1 MMFESKAAWCF
12 LACVSK
18 NRIQK
23 IISFAF
29 VHICGFSQPLLFPS
43 PQPFP
48 DALTAAIAG
57 FVAAVQRN
65 KCAAI
70 YLYISQIIDFAVT
83 IAMVALTWF
92 MGGSFSNL
100 LSILPTVF
108 LNGYM
113 LLIVRSY
120 YLSLIRPEANYA
132 DVTEVTQPV
141 APATGALDGDEI
153 DDEELE
159 VTVLEIAGGGNA
171 KTENKV
177 NLAAAKAAK
186 D

>member
-1 MMFESKAAWCF
+1 
-12 LACVSK
+12 
-18 NRIQK
+18 
-23 IISFAF
+23 
-29 VHICGFSQPLLFPS
+29 
-43 PQPFP
+43 
-48 DALTAAIAG
+48 
-57 FVAAVQRN
+57 
-65 KCAAI
+65 
-70 YLYISQIIDFAVT
+70 
-83 IAMVALTWF
+83 MVALTWF

-120 YLSLIRPEANYA
+120 YLSLARPEANYA
-132 DVTEVTQPV
+132 DVTEVAQPV

-159 VTVLEIAGGGNA
+159 VTVLEIAGGNA

-177 NLAAAKAAK
+177 NLAAAKASK